1 LEGNGLS
8 KWSSTN
14 MKGGI
19 SSCFLF
25 FVVSGSSWYVCGMGV
40 DGLVLALTCA

>member
-1 LEGNGLS
+1 LEGDGLS
-8 KWSSTN
+8 KPFSTN

-25 FVVSGSSWYVCGMGV
+25 FIVSGSSWFVYGMGV
-40 DGLVLALTCA
+40 DGLVVTFACA

>member
-1 LEGNGLS
+1 LEGDGLS
-8 KWSSTN
+8 KRFSTN

-25 FVVSGSSWYVCGMGV
+25 FIVSGSSWFVRGLGV
-40 DGLVLALTCA
+40 DGLVLAFACA

>member
-1 LEGNGLS
+1 LEGDGLS
-8 KWSSTN
+8 KWFSKN

-25 FVVSGSSWYVCGMGV
+25 FIVSGSSWFVCGMGV
-40 DGLVLALTCA
+40 DGLVLAFA

>member
-1 LEGNGLS
+1 
-8 KWSSTN
+8 

-25 FVVSGSSWYVCGMGV
+25 FIVSGSSWFVCGMGV
-40 DGLVLALTCA
+40 DGLVLAFACAGRFGGLNFWHL